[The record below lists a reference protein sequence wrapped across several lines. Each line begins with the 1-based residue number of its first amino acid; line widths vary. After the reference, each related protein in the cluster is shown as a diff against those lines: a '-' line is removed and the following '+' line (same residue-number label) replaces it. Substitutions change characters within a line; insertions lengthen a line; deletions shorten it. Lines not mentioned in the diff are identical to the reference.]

1 MNDNVLTS
9 YSFLAA
15 LSENETDI
23 YKTVYLPL
31 FKRAISSYAAKKS
44 SKESN
49 SIQGTDIDIQSIIL
63 EEYGIE
69 VPILIVRKL
78 IKAVGTS
85 LSKKERN
92 IFKFDTFEDGK
103 AFQFTNYN
111 YFSTEEIY
119 DRERRNAQA
128 LQQAFEDYLKSENL
142 SEKNIPSFSQ
152 FIDKNKCNL
161 SSFFS
166 GKNCLIHDVE
176 GSFMAHVNFLQHIE
190 GGYHYLYQTA
200 ERIYLGSV
208 IASFLET
215 GVDLESKIDD
225 NIIYY
230 LDTQIVLEALD
241 LQKAE
246 DTLPTQEL
254 LKLIRATG
262 GKIRLL
268 DITINEIHK
277 IIELA
282 INNYSKSHPTTTVN
296 EACVRIGK
304 NKTWLISING
314 KLESFIKAELQV
326 DIDGI
331 LETKMNLYSRSEDV
345 NLLKQTRIHKST
357 AIHDVA
363 AYLHVRDRREG
374 NIRLFQKAKYW
385 FVTANKKLADFN
397 ISRKTNGFVN
407 ETIMPE
413 ELTSLLFLKNP
424 QKLAK
429 KVSQIGLNELI
440 AQTLSEEYASK
451 ELINEIDIAIKE
463 SADLSAED
471 YNILF
476 SSIAL
481 QSTNKIQKLLEEIS
495 DKRKFN
501 ESIHNLIEKE
511 RTKQAKSKEE
521 KIQRQKQFEEV
532 NHEKLSLEE
541 KLKNLEAKLSQGEK
555 ERKEQ
560 QERIRKIEEQQAE
573 SLLNL
578 NSATLL

>member
-176 GSFMAHVNFLQHIE
+176 GSFMAHVN
-190 GGYHYLYQTA
+190 
-200 ERIYLGSV
+200 
-208 IASFLET
+208 
-215 GVDLESKIDD
+215 
-225 NIIYY
+225 
-230 LDTQIVLEALD
+230 
-241 LQKAE
+241 
-246 DTLPTQEL
+246 
-254 LKLIRATG
+254 
-262 GKIRLL
+262 
-268 DITINEIHK
+268 
-277 IIELA
+277 
-282 INNYSKSHPTTTVN
+282 
-296 EACVRIGK
+296 
-304 NKTWLISING
+304 
-314 KLESFIKAELQV
+314 
-326 DIDGI
+326 
-331 LETKMNLYSRSEDV
+331 
-345 NLLKQTRIHKST
+345 
-357 AIHDVA
+357 
-363 AYLHVRDRREG
+363 
-374 NIRLFQKAKYW
+374 
-385 FVTANKKLADFN
+385 
-397 ISRKTNGFVN
+397 
-407 ETIMPE
+407 
-413 ELTSLLFLKNP
+413 
-424 QKLAK
+424 
-429 KVSQIGLNELI
+429 
-440 AQTLSEEYASK
+440 
-451 ELINEIDIAIKE
+451 
-463 SADLSAED
+463 
-471 YNILF
+471 
-476 SSIAL
+476 
-481 QSTNKIQKLLEEIS
+481 
-495 DKRKFN
+495 
-501 ESIHNLIEKE
+501 
-511 RTKQAKSKEE
+511 
-521 KIQRQKQFEEV
+521 
-532 NHEKLSLEE
+532 
-541 KLKNLEAKLSQGEK
+541 
-555 ERKEQ
+555 
-560 QERIRKIEEQQAE
+560 
-573 SLLNL
+573 
-578 NSATLL
+578 